1 MYTSLSKIILLFIVW
16 RVTLFIVAFASP
28 TIIPDFGARFPYFEE
43 RLIASGLP
51 HFIWSF
57 GNFDGVHYLG
67 IAKDAYAYNF
77 TQVFFPLYPALVW
90 LLNLLIGNLIIAA
103 LLISNV
109 AFLLGLIIFY
119 KLISLVY
126 SEKIAMSSTVF
137 VLAFPTSF
145 YFGAVYT
152 EGIFFLLIVTAFYL
166 AEKNKQSFSTSRMLA
181 SSIVGSFASATRL
194 IGLFLAPAL
203 FFTKKRSIVPLLV
216 IPIGFLAY
224 VLYLQIEFNNP
235 FYFLSAQ
242 SIFGQ
247 ERETTRIVLLPQV
260 VWRYIKILLTTEDL
274 VLANAALELAS
285 TVFAAVMLFIAWKMK
300 VKREWLIFSAAAVL
314 VPTLTGTF
322 ASMPRYILVAFPIY
336 IVLAHLKSTQ
346 VKIAVIFIFLALL
359 FATTTLFTQG
369 YWVA

>member
-28 TIIPDFGARFPYFEE
+28 SIIPDFGARFPYFEE
-43 RLIASGLP
+43 RLISSQLP

-77 TQVFFPLYPALVW
+77 TQVFFPFYPVLVW
-90 LLNLLIGNLIIAA
+90 LLNLLIGNLLIAA

-119 KLISLVY
+119 KLISSVY
-126 SEKIAMSSTVF
+126 SEKIAMWSTVF

-152 EGIFFLLIVTAFYL
+152 EGIFFLMVVAAFYL
-166 AEKNKQSFSTSRMLA
+166 AEKNRMLA

-194 IGLFLAPAL
+194 VGLFLAPAL
-203 FFTKKRSIVPLLV
+203 FLKKKRNILPLLI

-235 FYFLSAQ
+235 LYFITAQ

-247 ERETTRIVLLPQV
+247 ERETTQIVLLPQV
-260 VWRYIKILLTTEDL
+260 VYRYMKILATTEGL

-285 TVFAAVMLFIAWKMK
+285 TVFATVMLFIAWKMK
-300 VKREWLIFSAAAVL
+300 VKREWLVFSAAAVL

>member
-90 LLNLLIGNLIIAA
+90 LLNLLIGNLLIAA

-152 EGIFFLLIVTAFYL
+152 EGIFFLSIVTAFYL
-166 AEKNKQSFSTSRMLA
+166 AEKNRMLA

-194 IGLFLAPAL
+194 VGLFLAPAL
-203 FFTKKRSIVPLLV
+203 FFTKRRSVVPLLL

-235 FYFLSAQ
+235 LYFLSAQ

-247 ERETTRIVLLPQV
+247 ERETTQIVLLPQV
-260 VWRYIKILLTTEDL
+260 VYRYIKILLTTEGL
-274 VLANAALELAS
+274 VLANAALEFAS
-285 TVFAAVMLFIAWKMK
+285 TVFATVMLFIAWKMK